1 MRLYVTKRPEI
12 ADAHQGSGKSEA
24 GNRKVREEVS
34 NVTSKV
40 PALGGE
46 QSLNRY
52 LAEIKKFP
60 VLTAEQEYMLA
71 KRYAEHEDPEAA
83 AQLVT
88 SHLRLV
94 AKIAMGYRGYGLP
107 VSDLI
112 SEGNVGLMQGVK
124 KFEPERGFRLAT
136 YAMWWIK
143 ASMQE
148 FILRSWS
155 LVKMGTTAAQ
165 KKLFFNLRRMKKEL
179 EAYEDSDLHPDD
191 VTKIATDLGVA
202 EQEVINMNRRMMMG
216 GDGSLNTKM
225 RGDEE
230 DGGQWQDWLVD
241 DRPLQDETV
250 ADAEEAEVRHE
261 MLIEAMDGLNDREKH
276 ILTERRLT
284 ENPQTLEEL
293 SQVYDVSRERIR
305 QIEVRAFEKLQKAMK
320 TIAGERLMPSAA

>member
-1 MRLYVTKRPEI
+1 VSDKKRNLP
-12 ADAHQGSGKSEA
+12 A
-24 GNRKVREEVS
+24 
-34 NVTSKV
+34 V

-60 VLTAEQEYMLA
+60 VLSAEQEYMLA

-107 VSDLI
+107 VSELI
-112 SEGNVGLMQGVK
+112 SEGNIGLMQGVK

-143 ASMQE
+143 ASIQE

-165 KKLFFNLRRMKKEL
+165 KKLFFNLRRMKKNL
-179 EAYEDSDLHPDD
+179 DAYEDTDLHPDD
-191 VTKIATDLGVA
+191 VKKIATDLGVS
-202 EQEVINMNRRMMMG
+202 ETEVVNMNRRMMMG
-216 GDGSLNTKM
+216 GDASLNVSL
-225 RGDEE
+225 REEGD
-230 DGGQWQDWLVD
+230 GQWMDILED
-241 DRPLQDETV
+241 DNPLQDEVV
-250 ADAEEAEVRHE
+250 ADAQEAGLRHG
-261 MLIEAMDGLNDREKH
+261 MLIEAMDSLNERERD

-284 ENPQTLEEL
+284 DDPKTLEEL
-293 SQVYDVSRERIR
+293 SHVYHVSRERVR
-305 QIEVRAFEKLQKAMK
+305 QIEVRAFEKLQKAMHR
-320 TIAGERLMPSAA
+320 IATDRQLLTAG

>member
-1 MRLYVTKRPEI
+1 MTKTT
-12 ADAHQGSGKSEA
+12 K
-24 GNRKVREEVS
+24 
-34 NVTSKV
+34 TSV

-52 LAEIKKFP
+52 LSEIKQFP
-60 VLTAEQEYMLA
+60 MLKPEQEYMLA
-71 KRYAEHEDPEAA
+71 VRYKEHEDGEAA

-143 ASMQE
+143 ASIQE
-148 FILRSWS
+148 YILRSWS

-165 KKLFFNLRRMKKEL
+165 KKLFFNLRRMKKNL
-179 EAYEDSDLHPDD
+179 DAYEDSDLHPDD
-191 VTKIATDLGVA
+191 VTTIATDLGVP
-202 EQEVINMNRRMMMG
+202 EQEVVNMNRRMMMG
-216 GDGSLNTKM
+216 GDGSLNTPM
-225 RGDEE
+225 RGAEE
-230 DGGQWQDWLVD
+230 GAGEWLDWLTD

-250 ADAEEAEVRHE
+250 ADAQEADVRHD
-261 MLIEAMDGLNDREKH
+261 MLVEAMDGLNDREKH

-284 ENPQTLEEL
+284 ESPQTLEEL
-293 SQVYDVSRERIR
+293 SQVYSVSRERIR

-320 TIAGERLMPSAA
+320 PIAGERYLPATA

>member
-1 MRLYVTKRPEI
+1 VTNT
-12 ADAHQGSGKSEA
+12 KSM
-24 GNRKVREEVS
+24 S
-34 NVTSKV
+34 V

-52 LAEIKKFP
+52 LSEIKKYP

-71 KRYAEHEDPEAA
+71 KRYEEHEDPEAA

-124 KFEPERGFRLAT
+124 KFEADRGFRLAT

-143 ASMQE
+143 ASIQE
-148 FILRSWS
+148 YILRSWS

-165 KKLFFNLRRMKKEL
+165 KKLFFNLRRMKKNL
-179 EAYEDSDLHPDD
+179 DAYEDSDLHPDD
-191 VTKIATDLGVA
+191 VAKIATDLGVP
-202 EQEVINMNRRMMMG
+202 EQEVVNMNRRMMMG
-216 GDGSLNTKM
+216 GDGSLNVQM
-225 RGDEE
+225 RNGEE
-230 DGGQWQDWLVD
+230 GSGEWQDWLTE
-241 DRPLQDETV
+241 DRPLHDETV
-250 ADAEEAEVRHE
+250 AEAEEAQVRHE
-261 MLIEAMDGLNDREKH
+261 MLAEAMDALNDREKH

-305 QIEVRAFEKLQKAMK
+305 QIEVRAFEKLQKAMQR
-320 TIAGERLMPSAA
+320 IAGEKLLYAGA